1 MPEGAARALLAHVVR
16 AHKRV
21 ALAWSAAFALVCA
34 SSITGYV
41 SAYPHAAERLRLAHS
56 LERSG
61 GLQAVFG
68 VARHIDTVGGFVAW
82 RTLAFLP
89 LVAGIWGLLAAARS
103 LRGEEEE
110 GRWEVLLGTPVSA
123 RSATLLAVAGLLV
136 CAAIVWMG
144 AAAALLLAGSL
155 AHGFPVA
162 GSLYLAL
169 ALTASAA
176 VFVGVGALAA
186 QLASSRR
193 LAVTIGAA
201 TFGLSFILRVAAD
214 STPSLDWLRWLTPLG
229 WIEELRPLTGARPLA
244 LVPIVALCAAP
255 IGAAGVLAGRR
266 DLGAGAIEAREQAR
280 ARPLLLSSATMQALR
295 SARAGALGW
304 AVGLGATGLFFGLI
318 AKSVAQVAATS
329 GGLRR
334 TAGRYGGV
342 NVATTEGY
350 LGLIFLF
357 VVVAVCVYAANQA
370 AHTREEEASG
380 RLDALLSAPLTR
392 AGWLRGR
399 LVVSAGCLVFATL
412 SAVLLAWLGAEAQ
425 SSGIALEK
433 MLEAGLNAVVL
444 GLLFLGLGTLA
455 FGAAPRLTSPL
466 ALGLVAGT
474 FLLEMVGAIVKAPTW
489 LLEASPFHHLQLA
502 PASSPDWATVA
513 AMVGVGVVAAAA
525 GTLLFTRRDVERL

>member
-1 MPEGAARALLAHVVR
+1 MPEGAARALLGQVVR
-16 AHKRV
+16 AHRRV

-41 SAYPHAAERLRLAHS
+41 SAYPHVAERLRFAHS

-68 VARHIDTVGGFVAW
+68 LARNLDTVAGFVAW

-89 LVAGIWGLLAAARS
+89 LVAAIWGFLAAARS
-103 LRGEEEE
+103 LRGEEED
-110 GRWEVLLGTPVSA
+110 GRWEVLLGTPISA
-123 RSATLLAVAGLLV
+123 RRATLLSVAGLLA
-136 CAAIVWMG
+136 CGAIVWVG
-144 AAAALLLAGSL
+144 TAVALLLAGSL
-155 AHGFPVA
+155 AYGFPVA
-162 GSLYLAL
+162 GSLYLAF
-169 ALTASAA
+169 ALSVSAA
-176 VFVGVGALAA
+176 VFIGVGALAA

-193 LAVTIGAA
+193 LAVTIAAA

-229 WIEELRPLTGARPLA
+229 WIEELRPLTDAQPLV
-244 LVPIVALCAAP
+244 LVPILALCAAL
-255 IGAAGVLAGRR
+255 IGAATVLAGRR
-266 DLGAGAIEAREQAR
+266 DLGAGVIESREEAR

-357 VVVAVCVYAANQA
+357 VIVAVCVYAANQA
-370 AHTREEEASG
+370 GHTREEEASG
-380 RLDALLSAPLTR
+380 RLDALLAAPLAR
-392 AGWLRGR
+392 ADWLRGR
-399 LVVSAGCLVFATL
+399 LLVSVGCLVFATL

-444 GLLFLGLGTLA
+444 GMLFLGLGTLL
-455 FGAAPRLTSPL
+455 FGLAPRLTSPL

-474 FLLEMVGAIVKAPTW
+474 FLLEMVGAVVKAPTW
-489 LLEASPFHHLQLA
+489 LLDVSPFHHLSLA
-502 PASSPDWATVA
+502 PASSLDWGTVA
-513 AMVGVGVVAAAA
+513 VMVAIGLVAAAA
-525 GTLLFTRRDVERL
+525 GTLLFTRRDVVQM

>member
-1 MPEGAARALLAHVVR
+1 MPEGAARALLMGVVR
-16 AHKRV
+16 AHWRV

-41 SAYPHAAERLRLAHS
+41 SAYPHLAERLRFAHS

-68 VARHIDTVGGFVAW
+68 AARHVDTLAGFVAW

-103 LRGEEEE
+103 LRGEEED
-110 GRWEVLLGTPVSA
+110 GRWEVLLGMPVSA
-123 RSATLLAVAGLLV
+123 RDATLLSIAGLLC
-136 CAAIVWMG
+136 CAAIVWAG
-144 AAAALLLAGSL
+144 AAVALLLAGSA
-155 AHGFPVA
+155 AHGFPIV

-169 ALTASAA
+169 GLSVSGV
-176 VFVGVGALAA
+176 VFVGMGALAA

-201 TFGLSFILRVAAD
+201 AFGLSFVLRVAAD

-229 WIEELRPLTGARPLA
+229 WIEELRPLTGAQPLV
-244 LVPIVALCAAP
+244 LVPVVALSAAL
-255 IGAAGVLAGRR
+255 IAAAGALAGRR
-266 DLGAGAIEAREQAR
+266 DLGAGVIESREEAR
-280 ARPLLLSSATMQALR
+280 ARPLLLSSVSTQALR
-295 SARAGALGW
+295 SARGGMLGW

-318 AKSVAQVAATS
+318 AESVAQVAETS

-342 NVATTEGY
+342 NVATAEGY
-350 LGLIFLF
+350 LGLVFLF

-380 RLDALLSAPLTR
+380 RLDALLASPLTR
-392 AGWLRGR
+392 ASWLRGR
-399 LVVSAGCLVFATL
+399 LLVSMGCLAFATL

-444 GLLFLGLGTLA
+444 GALFLGLGTLA

-474 FLLEMVGAIVKAPTW
+474 FLLEMVGAVVKAPTW
-489 LLEASPFHHLQLA
+489 LLEVSPFHHLSLA
-502 PASSPDWATVA
+502 PASSLSWSTLAIMAAVGAVA
-513 AMVGVGVVAAAA
+513 ATA
-525 GTLLFTRRDVERL
+525 GTFLFSRRDVVGT